1 MNIKQKK
8 LIIDIQLGRRKLTS
22 GLAEIRNE
30 WDFKAMEQGIG
41 QIIKVNT
48 VSGRE
53 LRNNLLPC
61 RYDNLGENLFE
72 KGFCEFDRQL
82 NWIIAILN
90 NLSDPINTYLR
101 YRDQYENALIL
112 GDYDNAIKCLDKI
125 EEEVCVSLWGLDNR
139 FVLAEYSSGL
149 EKNKEFLAE
158 TGKKDCN
165 LTVNIFADFFSFKA
179 EKTINDRQYL
189 HRLSKCFSDKTAS
202 INIYFEEK
210 MRSWYWSASG
220 KFDELL
226 YYNEYFSV
234 IDIYNSFIKVCVFLA
249 FNKEGVLIQKLNQ
262 LLKKI
267 ENIND
272 IVLERYC

>member
-149 EKNKEFLAE
+149 EKIKSFL
-158 TGKKDCN
+158 
-165 LTVNIFADFFSFKA
+165 L
-179 EKTINDRQYL
+179 R
-189 HRLSKCFSDKTAS
+189 
-202 INIYFEEK
+202 
-210 MRSWYWSASG
+210 
-220 KFDELL
+220 
-226 YYNEYFSV
+226 
-234 IDIYNSFIKVCVFLA
+234 
-249 FNKEGVLIQKLNQ
+249 
-262 LLKKI
+262 
-267 ENIND
+267 
-272 IVLERYC
+272 